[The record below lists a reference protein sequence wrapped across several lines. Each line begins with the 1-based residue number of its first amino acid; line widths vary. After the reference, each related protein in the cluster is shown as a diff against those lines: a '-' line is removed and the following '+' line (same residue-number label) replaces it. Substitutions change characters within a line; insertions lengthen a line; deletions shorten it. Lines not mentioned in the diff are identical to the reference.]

1 MDTVAELRSFN
12 RFYTRAVGLLDERL
26 VGSAFTL
33 PEARVLFE
41 LAGAEQTAAEVVRRI
56 GIDKAHLSRIVA
68 RLRARGLLASRASPD
83 HGRHVLLSL
92 NAKGRAAFKRL
103 DAGSQ
108 ARVQG
113 LLEPLDTASRTRL
126 AAAMRDFRDA
136 LEPIES
142 LERLERLEPHE
153 RRTAIALRPAQTGD
167 IGWVTHRQALLYERE
182 YGWDRTFEG
191 LVARILG
198 DFVAGFDPAREDA
211 WIAEQDG
218 AVLGS
223 VFLMRSDDAAVAR
236 LRLLY
241 VEPAARGHGV
251 GRRLVDACIARA
263 RVLGYRTLTLWTNDV
278 LVAARRIYQDTGFV
292 LVHESAHRSFGHD
305 LVGQTWNL
313 DLAGPEPAAAPA
325 PSAAPINRRKAA
337 RAPRR

>member
-1 MDTVAELRSFN
+1 M
-12 RFYTRAVGLLDERL
+12 LL
-26 VGSAFTL
+26 A
-33 PEARVLFE
+33 P
-41 LAGAEQTAAEVVRRI
+41 LALLLLGQ
-56 GIDKAHLSRIVA
+56 IDLH
-68 RLRARGLLASRASPD
+68 LRAAATLE
-83 HGRHVLLSL
+83 RH
-92 NAKGRAAFKRL
+92 
-103 DAGSQ
+103 
-108 ARVQG
+108 
-113 LLEPLDTASRTRL
+113 EPL
-126 AAAMRDFRDA
+126 
-136 LEPIES
+136 
-142 LERLERLEPHE
+142 ERSN
-153 RRTAIALRPAQTGD
+153 AIALRPAQTGD

-223 VFLMRSDDAAVAR
+223 VFLMRSDDAEVAR

-292 LVHESAHRSFGHD
+292 LVQESAHRSFGHD

-325 PSAAPINRRKAA
+325 PAAAPVSRRKAA